1 MCVRVQVGIK
11 VLSLCQG
18 LSEKLAVAPA
28 IRADCYHRRRQG
40 SPHAR
45 SVGRVA
51 HEPAGRLSRLGV
63 GKASGNEERL
73 GRKTSYMAVGIRRVV
88 PAAVPVP
95 LEIEAAN
102 ADALFDNQTKPAYPH
117 TGPMVDPGLG
127 TYLEELAR
135 ERPRSSSFEIR
146 VTLNAPVMNPAD
158 EDRVRRQIQSFFVE
172 EEQLAQLHFRVNRR
186 EAVGFLPIGMPL
198 VIVALVAAGLLYV
211 VPGATS
217 PDLRTLLTALLYLLF
232 ISVVWVL
239 LWDPIE
245 KLLFD
250 GYMLRRRVAA
260 LSKLGAASIRF
271 TYVPPSPTS
280 A

>member
-1 MCVRVQVGIK
+1 MG
-11 VLSLCQG
+11 
-18 LSEKLAVAPA
+18 
-28 IRADCYHRRRQG
+28 
-40 SPHAR
+40 
-45 SVGRVA
+45 
-51 HEPAGRLSRLGV
+51 
-63 GKASGNEERL
+63 
-73 GRKTSYMAVGIRRVV
+73 VGIRRVV
-88 PAAVPVP
+88 PAAVPLP
-95 LEIEAAN
+95 LEIEATN

-117 TGPMVDPGLG
+117 TGPMVEPRLG
-127 TYLEELAR
+127 AYLEELAR

-146 VTLNAPVMNPAD
+146 VTLNAPAMDPAD
-158 EDRVRRQIQSFFVE
+158 EDRVRRQIQTFFVE

-250 GYMLRRRVAA
+250 GYLLRSRMAA